1 MKVIDNKVSK
11 TLQNKIEEY
20 FLHDN
25 FPWYYNDNSLGKHV
39 PKKYK
44 NITKDSFNEFQLTHK
59 FVDKGK
65 VNSSHI
71 NIIVD
76 LLHELNMEGSHIL
89 RCKANLKFK
98 SNTRKKHNGFHVDH
112 KDPHEVMIYYVN
124 DSDGDTYLKV
134 GKTTKRISPKK
145 GRVLCF
151 DGKIMHA
158 ANHPRKINKRL
169 IINFNLVKKSH

>member
-44 NITKDSFNEFQLTHK
+44 TITKDSFNEFQLTHK

-65 VNSSHI
+65 INSPHT
-71 NIIVD
+71 NIVMN
-76 LLHELNMEGSHIL
+76 LLSELDMEGTPIL
-89 RCKANLKFK
+89 RCKANLKFRT
-98 SNTRKKHNGFHVDH
+98 NTRKKHNGFHVDH
-112 KDPHEVMIYYVN
+112 KDPHKVMIYYVN
-124 DSDGDTYLKV
+124 DSDGDTFLKI
-134 GKTTKRISPKK
+134 GKSIKRVSPKK
-145 GRVLCF
+145 AGFSVL
-151 DGKIMHA
+151 MV
-158 ANHPRKINKRL
+158 KRCTQL
-169 IINFNLVKKSH
+169 TTLEKQIKG

>member
-11 TLQNKIEEY
+11 ALQNKIEEY
-20 FLHDN
+20 FLHNN
-25 FPWYYNDNSLGKHV
+25 FPWYYNNNSLGKHV

-44 NITKDSFNEFQLTHK
+44 NLTKDSFNEFQLTHK

-71 NIIVD
+71 NIIID

-112 KDPHEVMIYYVN
+112 ITP
-124 DSDGDTYLKV
+124 LKNKNICGLHV
-134 GKTTKRISPKK
+134 HYNLQIIPAKENLKK
-145 GRVLCF
+145 SNKF
-151 DGKIMHA
+151 DG
-158 ANHPRKINKRL
+158 
-169 IINFNLVKKSH
+169 

>member
-44 NITKDSFNEFQLTHK
+44 TITKDSFNEFQLTHK
-59 FVDKGK
+59 FVDEGR
-65 VNSSHI
+65 VNSPHT
-71 NIIVD
+71 NIIMN
-76 LLHELNMEGSHIL
+76 LLSELDMEGTPIL

-98 SNTRKKHNGFHVDH
+98 TNTRKKHNIFHMDH
-112 KDPHEVMIYYVN
+112 KDPHKVMIYYVN
-124 DSDGDTYLKV
+124 DSDGDTFLKI
-134 GKTTKRISPKK
+134 GKSIKRVSPKK

-151 DGKIMHA
+151 DGKTMHA
-158 ANHPRKINKRL
+158 ANHPRKTNKRL
-169 IINFNLVKKSH
+169 IINFNLL

>member
-11 TLQNKIEEY
+11 ALQNKIEEY

-39 PKKYK
+39 PKKYRT
-44 NITKDSFNEFQLTHK
+44 ITKDSFNEFQLTHK

-71 NIIVD
+71 NIIID

-112 KDPHEVMIYYVN
+112 ITP
-124 DSDGDTYLKV
+124 LK
-134 GKTTKRISPKK
+134 
-145 GRVLCF
+145 
-151 DGKIMHA
+151 
-158 ANHPRKINKRL
+158 NKNICGL
-169 IINFNLVKKSH
+169 HVHYNLQIIPAKENLKKSNKFDA

>member
-44 NITKDSFNEFQLTHK
+44 TITKDSFNEFQLTHK

-65 VNSSHI
+65 INSPHT
-71 NIIVD
+71 NIVMN
-76 LLHELNMEGSHIL
+76 LLSELDMEGTPIL
-89 RCKANLKFK
+89 RCKANLKFRTKANDGEWKQFVSKLIVKTK
-98 SNTRKKHNGFHVDH
+98 SPLYGINCNHRFLWHSLAK
-112 KDPHEVMIYYVN
+112 
-124 DSDGDTYLKV
+124 YLSKY
-134 GKTTKRISPKK
+134 TSFCNRNNI
-145 GRVLCF
+145 
-151 DGKIMHA
+151 
-158 ANHPRKINKRL
+158 
-169 IINFNLVKKSH
+169 

>member
-25 FPWYYNDNSLGKHV
+25 FPWYYNNNSLGKHV

-44 NITKDSFNEFQLTHK
+44 NLTKDSFNEFQLTHK

-71 NIIVD
+71 NIIID

-112 KDPHEVMIYYVN
+112 ITP
-124 DSDGDTYLKV
+124 LKNKNICGLHV
-134 GKTTKRISPKK
+134 HYNLQIIPAKENLKK
-145 GRVLCF
+145 SNKF
-151 DGKIMHA
+151 DG
-158 ANHPRKINKRL
+158 
-169 IINFNLVKKSH
+169 